1 MAKDISKQE
10 SIISHHAHLQYNP
23 RHNWNMVPPVP
34 DGPRRDK
41 PCLEANI
48 PERFELFILGENEK
62 KVTEE
67 IDTRKSFCI
76 FPTFSGSSCIL
87 FRNRNSPY
95 TPPLS

>member
-1 MAKDISKQE
+1 MAKKLSERDF
-10 SIISHHAHLQYNP
+10 IISHHAHLQYNP
-23 RHNWNMVPPVP
+23 RHNWNMLPPVP

-76 FPTFSGSSCIL
+76 FPTFSGSSSIL
-87 FRNRNSPY
+87 LRNGSSAY
-95 TPPLS
+95 TLALS